1 MLVAAGDALAKWLLA
16 IYPLMQF
23 TCIRS
28 SFGVF
33 IILGFLV
40 ATGKLKQLRTKRMP
54 WHMLRAGLVAY
65 VMTAVFYALDNIK
78 MVEVEAIGHA
88 APLFVGLLSPFMLKE
103 RVSAH
108 NWFAIGVGFCGVL
121 IIVRPQPGHFH
132 IAHLVML
139 SGALGYGLL
148 ILLARKLSTTET
160 VFATSFYIYPPTA
173 LMAGAASVS
182 SWMPP
187 TGLDWLLFFAC
198 GLVLTVATLMFIA
211 GVKHVDATLAATL
224 DYTTLVWVA
233 IIGLVIWHE
242 KPDPITFIGILVIVA
257 AGIYIVRHS
266 TRRIDESLVQT
277 ADH

>member
-1 MLVAAGDALAKWLLA
+1 MLPRD
-16 IYPLMQF
+16 
-23 TCIRS
+23 
-28 SFGVF
+28 
-33 IILGFLV
+33 
-40 ATGKLKQLRTKRMP
+40 KRP
-54 WHMLRAGLVAY
+54 
-65 VMTAVFYALDNIK
+65 
-78 MVEVEAIGHA
+78 
-88 APLFVGLLSPFMLKE
+88 
-103 RVSAH
+103 
-108 NWFAIGVGFCGVL
+108 
-121 IIVRPQPGHFH
+121 VRQSGRPEPGHFH

-139 SGALGYGLL
+139 TGALGYGLL

-173 LMAGAASVS
+173 LLGGLASVG

-187 TGLDWLLFFAC
+187 TPLDWLLFFAC

-242 KPDPITFIGILVIVA
+242 KPDPVTFAGILVIVA

-266 TRRIDESLVQT
+266 TRRLDESLVQT